1 MKKTFFIILAS
12 ALWISCQRQ
21 APSGTGS
28 FLMEFKMPEEC
39 LPSAFYANRT
49 IILKG
54 AMTYEFQ
61 TDICGMVSVPS
72 VVPGIYDVITNTE
85 MSGKEFK
92 AMLRSSGDA
101 QGIEDKA
108 RVVIG
113 LSLMNQ
119 RIFEARDFHLVLN
132 AAVIKGLLISKIYY
146 SGTRDKMDRT
156 YTTDS
161 YVELFNNSD
170 EVQYLDGKYLGLAE
184 SVSPAA
190 YPAKDNPD
198 SIYLRQCCR
207 FPGGGTDYPVQPGG
221 SVVIAAK
228 SARNHLESALNTVD
242 LSGAGFEVKLTEG
255 SGNPDTP
262 MLPFVTNSTTIQYL
276 NLLNG
281 GPNAVVLFETD
292 EDVLSWPQVYQIG
305 KTSGERFLRIHK
317 KVVTDGVECL
327 KKPAQTDPDVN
338 TKRLQQDIDAGF
350 ITITSVNGYNHES
363 VERKVSRQ
371 ENDRYYLVD
380 TNNSSADFV
389 VCTDPTPQKYDKEG
403 LL

>member
-1 MKKTFFIILAS
+1 MAT
-12 ALWISCQRQ
+12 ALLSLSCQRQ
-21 APSGTGS
+21 APSGTSS
-28 FLMEFKMPEEC
+28 FLMEFKLPEEC
-39 LPSAFYANRT
+39 RENAFYADRKV
-49 IILKG
+49 ILKG
-54 AMTYEFQ
+54 SINYEFQ
-61 TDICGMVSVPS
+61 TDVCGMVNVPTI
-72 VVPGIYDVITNTE
+72 VPGIYDIITNTE
-85 MSGKEFK
+85 MSGKEYK
-92 AMLRSSGDA
+92 SLLKNPEA

-108 RVVIG
+108 RVVVG

-119 RIFEARDFHLVLN
+119 RIFEAKDISVVLN

-161 YVELFNNSD
+161 YIELFNNSD

-207 FPGGGTDYPVQPGG
+207 FPGAGSDYPVQPGT
-221 SVVIAAK
+221 SVVIAAR

-242 LSGAGFEVKLTEG
+242 LSAAAFEVKLTEG
-255 SGNPDTP
+255 SGNPDAP
-262 MLPFVTNSTTIQYL
+262 MLPLITNSTSIQYL
-276 NLLNG
+276 NLLSG
-281 GPNAVVLFETD
+281 GPNAVVLFETE

-317 KVVTDGVECL
+317 KVVSDGVECL
-327 KKPAQTDPDVN
+327 KKPAQNDPDVN
-338 TKRLQQDIDAGF
+338 TKRLQQDIDAGY

-371 ENDRYYLVD
+371 ENGRYYLVD